1 MMSTRHRDNAVGVLH
16 PILPMHAVGTIVTLM
31 LCALAFGALLVFAYD
46 RGRRS

>member
-1 MMSTRHRDNAVGVLH
+1 VGVLH
-16 PILPMHAVGTIVTLM
+16 PILPMHSTMEIVTLM